1 MRVVGPLRVSERYA
15 RGWFAATAL
24 VVVVAVVVQLV
35 VTATT
40 TGGFFPTNP
49 QRTLNLFAYF
59 TVQSNVLV
67 GITSAR
73 LARRLETG
81 DLLARAL
88 RLAAVLGIFVTGV
101 VYHAVLRQLFDLQG
115 AAAVADVLL
124 HTVSPLMCVG
134 GWLLLGPRG
143 GADLRSAVWALLFPV
158 LWLAFTLVR
167 GAVVGFWP
175 YPFVDVDELG
185 LGRVV
190 INCLVLTGLFAGL
203 ALGVRAL
210 DRRLPVS
217 RAGTAVPR
225 P

>member
-1 MRVVGPLRVSERYA
+1 MRAIAPLRVSERAA
-15 RGWFAATAL
+15 RAWFAATAL
-24 VVVVAVVVQLV
+24 VVLAAVVLQVV
-35 VTATT
+35 VTATSSE
-40 TGGFFPTNP
+40 GFFPTAP

-81 DLLARAL
+81 DLAARAL
-88 RLAAVLGIFVTGV
+88 RLASVLGILVTGV
-101 VYHAVLRQLFDLQG
+101 VYHTVLRQLFDLEG

-143 GADLRSAVWALLFPV
+143 GADLRSAAWALLFPV
-158 LWLAFTLVR
+158 LWLAFTLLR

-185 LGRVV
+185 LGQVAV
-190 INCLVLTGLFAGL
+190 NCLVLTGLFTGL
-203 ALGVRAL
+203 ALCARAL
-210 DRRLPVS
+210 DRRLSVS
-217 RAGTAVPR
+217 RAETAVPR